1 MARRRLMWAVLSLL
15 VFSVLFWVSSVI
27 ISDKKESI
35 TRHRSILDHLGQA
48 ASRNYIASQ
57 LWTKGEGTDPIR
69 KPDCT
74 PETNVVF
81 IKTHKTASST
91 TSGIFDHYAYRN
103 NLTVAVPPDGAP
115 FMDRKLLF
123 QRDMVADTKDSGI
136 GWKREDGFNMLT
148 AHARYNRPEMDAV
161 VHNAKFVTIL
171 RDPRAQFVSSFV
183 FFNFVDRFKRI
194 FESRG
199 EKYSTVIEGFIKNP
213 MENYQLMSHRV
224 YSQVL
229 WNQQMF
235 DLGLDTAY
243 FSNPEIIEE
252 TLSRLD
258 SELDLVMIT
267 EYYDE
272 SLLVLKDILCWEM
285 DDILYTQRL
294 VRNSSSEVF
303 LDSVTK
309 DAISEWNAAD
319 TRMYDYFNKTLW
331 RRIASYGPN
340 FQDDLKIFRQ
350 RLAQTTP
357 RKTGKHSRDTKKI
370 IKRMK
375 DRGILVR

>member
-1 MARRRLMWAVLSLL
+1 MARRRLMWAVLSFL
-15 VFSVLFWVSSVI
+15 VLSVLFWVSSII

-35 TRHRSILDHLGQA
+35 TRHISVLGQT
-48 ASRNYIASQ
+48 ASRKYVSSQ
-57 LWTKGEGTDPIR
+57 IWKKGEGVFPIR
-69 KPDCT
+69 NPGCS
-74 PETNVVF
+74 PQNNIVF

-91 TSGIFDHYAYRN
+91 TSGIFDHYAYLN

-115 FMDRKLLF
+115 YMDRKELF
-123 QRDMVADTKDSGI
+123 RRDMVAETRDVGV
-136 GWKREDGFNMLT
+136 GWKKEDGFNMLT

-161 VHNAKFVTIL
+161 VHNAKYITIL

-183 FFNFVDRFKRI
+183 FFNFVDRFERI
-194 FESRG
+194 FKSRG
-199 EKYSTVIEGFIKNP
+199 EKYPTVVEGFMKAP
-213 MENYQLMSHRV
+213 RENYQLMSHRQ

-243 FSNPEIIEE
+243 FSNPDVIEE
-252 TLSRLD
+252 TISRLD
-258 SELDLVMIT
+258 SELDFVMIT

-272 SLLVLKDILCWEM
+272 SLLILKDILCWEM

-294 VRNSSSEVF
+294 VRNSSNE
-303 LDSVTK
+303 LNIDSHTK
-309 DAISEWNAAD
+309 IAINQWNAAD
-319 TRMYDYFNKTLW
+319 TRLYDYFNKTLW
-331 RRIASYGPN
+331 QRIAAYGTK
-340 FQDDLKIFRQ
+340 FQDDLDTFR
-350 RLAQTTP
+350 RKLAVTSS